1 MIKFETSR
9 FGSLEVEPHRVIDFP
24 EGLIGLPE
32 LKKFILIDHRDTPLK
47 WLQSLDDPDMAFIVG
62 SPSLLVAEYSL
73 QLEDGVRKYLQLN
86 NEEDL
91 VPLVIMRVQGEDII
105 ANFQGPILI
114 NAEKMR
120 GVQLVVDSKP
130 RASQKVG

>member
-1 MIKFETSR
+1 MIQFETTR
-9 FGSLEVEPHRVIDFP
+9 FGSLEVEQDRLVNFP

-32 LKKFILIDHRDTPLK
+32 LKKFILIDHKDTPLK
-47 WLQSLDDPDMAFIVG
+47 WLQSVDDPDMAFIVG

-73 QLEDGVRKYLQLN
+73 QLEDAVRKYLHLN

-91 VPLVIMRVQGEDII
+91 VPLVIMRVQGEDVI

-114 NAEKMR
+114 NAENMR
-120 GVQLVVDSKP
+120 GVQLVVDGKP
-130 RASQKVG
+130 RASQKAG

>member
-1 MIKFETSR
+1 MIQFETTR
-9 FGSLEVEPHRVIDFP
+9 FGSLEVEQDRLVNFP

-32 LKKFILIDHRDTPLK
+32 LKKFILIDHKDTPLK
-47 WLQSLDDPDMAFIVG
+47 WLQSVDDPDMAFIVG

-73 QLEDGVRKYLQLN
+73 QLEDAVRKYLQLD

-91 VPLVIMRVQGEDII
+91 VPLVIMRVQGEDVI

-114 NAEKMR
+114 NAENMR
-120 GVQLVVDSKP
+120 GVQLVVEGKP
-130 RASQKVG
+130 RASQKAG

>member
-1 MIKFETSR
+1 MIQFETTR
-9 FGSLEVEPHRVIDFP
+9 FGSLEVEQDRLVNFP

-32 LKKFILIDHRDTPLK
+32 LKKFILIDHKDTPLK
-47 WLQSLDDPDMAFIVG
+47 WLQSVDDPDMAFIVG

-73 QLEDGVRKYLQLN
+73 QLEDAVRKYLQLD

-91 VPLVIMRVQGEDII
+91 VPLVIMRVQGEDVI

-114 NAEKMR
+114 NAENMR
-120 GVQLVVDSKP
+120 GVQLVVDGKP
-130 RASQKVG
+130 RASQEAG